1 MEHWAQ
7 NVEKH
12 HSADS
17 SGWVQMELV
26 MTEMQR
32 SLNARCRS
40 FQFQE
45 EVAGGRNDDRNAK
58 VVECAKHC
66 RRFQFQK
73 GVSIRG
79 QATLWFTSGTRLA
92 TTPLR
97 AWVRGRRLTTTS
109 WGGWGQSRSRV
120 SGQGGCESQPAA
132 RTAGNQKVGI
142 HVVVRH
148 PGHKMCPMDGKTAT
162 ATTAIRSVDDDEV
175 KGNLRQS

>member
-109 WGGWGQSRSRV
+109 WGGVSPDLASPVKEAARANQLRGQRV
-120 SGQGGCESQPAA
+120 SKKWGS
-132 RTAGNQKVGI
+132 TW
-142 HVVVRH
+142 
-148 PGHKMCPMDGKTAT
+148 
-162 ATTAIRSVDDDEV
+162 
-175 KGNLRQS
+175 